1 MSTPKLYIRAYL
13 AVAAVLLLYSVNAT
27 TWIRPQVTRPWSVTT
42 VAARERRRV
51 TFNASL
57 LFRGGSDTAPS
68 TSEEDPETA
77 VPADEESEVKPPE
90 VNDPP
95 PVVVENEVEAI
106 ENHMEFAD
114 DEGGEETTASN
125 TDTETVA
132 AVTTEQ
138 INVPAS
144 EDAIVTEVVEEE
156 AFPFGSAPGPV
167 EDDEQPDP
175 IEEAP
180 VVASVNA
187 LSEEMKA
194 ILKELHYRDGEI
206 KLLREEIAQVIVDQ
220 KLPRPKAGLP
230 ASYYLNGKLPRP
242 SLLHD
247 LLPKVIL
254 PAVASVLAVTL
265 LVCSNSN
272 ESGPSFVT
280 TTLRRIFPRRRTSL
294 DLNSQRL
301 KPPLPLKVEE
311 ETLNDESVGED
322 SETDVADQ
330 GEDVGGDEE
339 EDAPVHS
346 IKPGEIPHDNPDR
359 SRLDKFL
366 SKIERFIQKILNMTI

>member
-13 AVAAVLLLYSVNAT
+13 AVAAALLIYRVHAT

-77 VPADEESEVKPPE
+77 VPVDEESEAKPE

-106 ENHMEFAD
+106 ENRMEFAD

-125 TDTETVA
+125 TDTETVI

-138 INVPAS
+138 INVPAN

-187 LSEEMKA
+187 LSDEMKS

-280 TTLRRIFPRRRTSL
+280 TTLRRILPRRQTSL

-301 KPPLPLKVEE
+301 KPPLPLRVEE
-311 ETLNDESVGED
+311 ETLNDENVGE
-322 SETDVADQ
+322 EDQ
-330 GEDVGGDEE
+330 AENVGGDEE